1 MRLTV
6 FEGEPGYC
14 QYRAVRLHGL
24 RIMVRLNGEPVA
36 HCVTADTRRGVVVC
50 DEVDAKG
57 RLVLNARG
65 DAPRRIRRFG
75 KVEVEIAR

>member
-1 MRLTV
+1 MRFTV
-6 FEGEPGYC
+6 FEGEPGYR
-14 QYRAVRLHGL
+14 QYRAVRLRGL
-24 RIMVRLNGEPVA
+24 RIMVRLNGEPVT

-57 RLVLNARG
+57 LVLNARG

-75 KVEVEIAR
+75 KVEVEIVR